1 MKHEKTCALCV
12 YFISTSSCMPFP
24 LRSHSSLYSSF
35 SKHRL
40 SLRKK
45 NEEIFFKYVL
55 RVGTILSPL
64 SLLELKDD
72 ESDLEVSFRCFAGHA
87 TEKSKK

>member
-12 YFISTSSCMPFP
+12 YFISASSCMPFP

-55 RVGTILSPL
+55 RVGTILSPH
-64 SLLELKDD
+64 SLIELKMAGEKRQKTLDQD
-72 ESDLEVSFRCFAGHA
+72 VSHFS
-87 TEKSKK
+87 ELL

>member
-12 YFISTSSCMPFP
+12 YFISASSCMPFP

-64 SLLELKDD
+64 SLIELKMAGEKRQKTLDQD
-72 ESDLEVSFRCFAGHA
+72 VSHFS
-87 TEKSKK
+87 ELL